1 MELGRKFVGK
11 CGLIDYEEYPSS
23 KVLIFISLHILT
35 SKKENLKK
43 IFSNPNQ
50 LVYDKINL

>member
-35 SKKENLKK
+35 STKEN
-43 IFSNPNQ
+43 
-50 LVYDKINL
+50 